1 MKHWFIER
9 SPRLGEK
16 AIQTKLH
23 YIKGAIKLICRT
35 SVVQQSAVSP
45 HQGYRQL
52 LEQSLD
58 GCPFFLPILAGK
70 STSQF
75 PNLNYGTLV
84 PGTQALFE
92 FVFICV
98 CLPWHRFI
106 VFVFVCLPYHI
117 DRGSL
122 IDLLY
127 FVDCTVHLMVSQ
139 LVNSYKLSAN

>member
-52 LEQSLD
+52 LEGYRQ
-58 GCPFFLPILAGK
+58 LPK
-70 STSQF
+70 S
-75 PNLNYGTLV
+75 V
-84 PGTQALFE
+84 
-92 FVFICV
+92 
-98 CLPWHRFI
+98 
-106 VFVFVCLPYHI
+106 
-117 DRGSL
+117 
-122 IDLLY
+122 
-127 FVDCTVHLMVSQ
+127 
-139 LVNSYKLSAN
+139 YKLGTIEVYKIQGKNIIKDESSTVGNLLVMF